1 MAILGQIRSRSIFLI
16 IVIGLALFA
25 FVISGVFDG
34 KGYQAQEPVG
44 VINGEEIL
52 IEDFRS
58 QVDFFE
64 RNYNQQTMIAVNNV
78 WNNSLRTEILK
89 QQFETSGVKSGKDHI
104 QNILSI
110 NPSFSS
116 DQRFLNDAG
125 LFEIDKFKDFIL
137 ELKTTNPEVYEQW
150 KSQESIFELQSNEQ
164 IYFNLISSGINYT
177 NFDGKNEYYLNNNK
191 IDIEFIQIPYS
202 SVDDSLISYKTSD
215 FKKYMSENEEKFK
228 VDASRDIQYVL
239 FDEKP
244 SLDDE
249 KSIKDRLSKLLVET
263 KEYNEVSKLEET
275 LPSLTTTKNIREFV
289 NEFSEISFDS
299 IYLPKGSLPTEH
311 ANMLFNLNTNQTYGP
326 YLDGEYFKISR
337 MLDKKIGG
345 SVRSSHILVAYQG
358 ARDAN
363 PTVSRTKDEAKKEA
377 NKILRKVRNSPEKF
391 SEFALEFSDG
401 PSKVRGG
408 DLGFVQEGS
417 MLKPFNDFIFSRR
430 VGSTGIVETDYGY
443 HVIKV
448 VAKDDVVLLA
458 SIAEKNIPSDQTS
471 DKVFNEATKFE
482 MNLSKNPDFKSIA
495 DESNYEIKVVNGV
508 KILDNDF
515 PGLKN
520 QRRVVQWLFSDETSI
535 NDFKRFDISNGGYLI
550 AQVTGTVEEG
560 LSSVQD
566 ASYRIL
572 PEVIKSKKAEYIISN
587 NDNSMSIEDIAA
599 LNNIEVKKA
608 LAVNQKNATISDA
621 GYEPS
626 VVGHSFGLALNSVS
640 DFIIGENG
648 VYKIKV
654 TKKEEY
660 SNDNETVNISF
671 VNSFRNQLINR
682 NRSSINAKVFESLKE
697 TSEITDNRSVYY

>member
-1 MAILGQIRSRSIFLI
+1 MAILGQIRSKSIFLI

-78 WNNSLRTEILK
+78 WNNYLRSEILK
-89 QQFETSGVKSGKDHI
+89 QQFESIGLKSGKDHI
-104 QNILSI
+104 QNILSE

-116 DQRFLNDAG
+116 DQRFLNDVG
-125 LFEIDKFKDFIL
+125 LFDIDKFKDFIL
-137 ELKTTNPEVYEQW
+137 ELKTTNPDAYEQW
-150 KSQESIFELQSNEQ
+150 KSQESIYELQSNEQ
-164 IYFNLISSGINYT
+164 NYFNLIQSGINYT
-177 NFDGKNEYYLNNNK
+177 DFDGKYEYFLNNDK

-202 SVDDSLISYKTSD
+202 SVYDSLISYKTSD
-215 FKKYMSENEEKFK
+215 LKKYLSENEEKFK

-239 FDEKP
+239 FEEKP

-249 KSIKDRLSKLLVET
+249 KLIKDRLSKLLVET

-275 LPSLTTTKNIREFV
+275 LPSLITTKNIREFV
-289 NEFSEISFDS
+289 NEYSEINFDS
-299 IYLPKGSLPTEH
+299 IYVPKGSLPTEH
-311 ANMLFNLNTNQTYGP
+311 ANMLFNLNKNQTYGP
-326 YLDGEYFKISR
+326 YLDGDYFKISR

-345 SVRSSHILVAYQG
+345 SVRSSHILIAYQG
-358 ARDAN
+358 AKDAN
-363 PTVSRTKDEAKKEA
+363 PSNSRTKDEARKEA
-377 NKILRKVRNSPEKF
+377 NNILRKVRNSPEKF

-401 PSKVRGG
+401 PSRTRGG
-408 DLGFVQEGS
+408 DLGFVQEGAF
-417 MLKPFNDFIFSRR
+417 LKPFSDFIFSRS
-430 VGSTGIVETDYGY
+430 VGSTGVVETDYGF

-448 VAKDDVVLLA
+448 VAKDDIVLLA

-471 DKVFNEATKFE
+471 DRVFNEATKFE
-482 MNLSKNPDFKSIA
+482 MNLSKNPDFKLIA
-495 DESNYEIKVVNGV
+495 DQSNYEIKVVNGV

-520 QRRVVQWLFSDETSI
+520 QRRVVQWLFSEQISV

-550 AQVTGTVEEG
+550 AQVTGILNEG
-560 LSSVQD
+560 ISSIQD
-566 ASYRIL
+566 ASYKIL
-572 PEVIKSKKAEYIISN
+572 PQVIKSKKAEYIISN
-587 NDNSMSIEDIAA
+587 NNNSLSIEEIAD

-608 LAVNQKNATISDA
+608 LALNQKNATISGA
-621 GYEPS
+621 GYEPT
-626 VVGHSFGLALNSVS
+626 VVGHAFGLALNSVS

-654 TKKEEY
+654 TKKDDNSKNDEY
-660 SNDNETVNISF
+660 INTSF
-671 VNSFRNQLINR
+671 INSFRNQLINR
-682 NRSSINAKVFESLKE
+682 NRSNLNGRVFESLKE
-697 TSEITDNRSVYY
+697 KAEIIDNRSIYY